1 MTDALIQIFTG
12 FIGSCGFALL
22 YNIRGIR
29 FWFAG
34 LGGLLSWSFY
44 LTLNTFIPNEFLC
57 YFIVAVLISVY
68 AEIMARFLK
77 TPTTT
82 FIMTSLIPLV
92 PGSALY
98 YTMTHAFSGNVQGF
112 IEKGIQTVGLAGA
125 LAAGIITVAGFM
137 RLILQKNSDKK

>member
-1 MTDALIQIFTG
+1 MIDAIIQVFTG

-22 YNIRGIR
+22 YNIRGLR

-44 LTLNTFIPNEFLC
+44 LILKLFIPGDILC
-57 YFIVAVLISVY
+57 YFIVAILTSVY
-68 AEIMARFLK
+68 AEIMARVMK

-98 YTMTHAFSGNVQGF
+98 YTMTHAFSGNFEGF

-125 LAAGIITVAGFM
+125 LAAGIITVAGGVS
-137 RLILQKNSDKK
+137 LITSKKKA